1 MGAEP
6 RDAADAPVRPGC
18 WLACD
23 NRPGRAAH
31 MVTAVH
37 GGRVWFGDREPLH
50 VGFLPWWRVVDPPR
64 WKAPS
69 GARSTEAGKDSI
81 IGKIGR
87 QGRSNGLREASEEL
101 P

>member
-1 MGAEP
+1 
-6 RDAADAPVRPGC
+6 
-18 WLACD
+18 
-23 NRPGRAAH
+23 

-50 VGFLPWWRVVDPPR
+50 VGFLPWWRIVDPPNGN
-64 WKAPS
+64 APG
-69 GARSTEAGKDSI
+69 GARSTETGKDSL

-87 QGRSNGLREASEEL
+87 QGRSDGLREASEAL

>member
-6 RDAADAPVRPGC
+6 RYAADAPVRPGC

-37 GGRVWFGDREPLH
+37 GGKVWFGDREPLH

-64 WKAPS
+64 GKASS
-69 GARSTEAGKDSI
+69 GARSSEAKDSI

-87 QGRSNGLREASEEL
+87 QGRSDGLREASEAL
-101 P
+101 A

>member
-1 MGAEP
+1 
-6 RDAADAPVRPGC
+6 
-18 WLACD
+18 
-23 NRPGRAAH
+23 

-37 GGRVWFGDREPLH
+37 GGKVWFGDREPLH
-50 VGFLPWWRVVDPPR
+50 VGFLPRG
-64 WKAPS
+64 KAPS

-87 QGRSNGLREASEEL
+87 QGRSDGLREASEAL

>member
-1 MGAEP
+1 
-6 RDAADAPVRPGC
+6 
-18 WLACD
+18 
-23 NRPGRAAH
+23 

-50 VGFLPWWRVVDPPR
+50 VGFLPWWRIVDPPCG
-64 WKAPS
+64 KAPS
-69 GARSTEAGKDSI
+69 GARSPETGKDSI

-87 QGRSNGLREASEEL
+87 QGRSDGLREASEAL

>member
-23 NRPGRAAH
+23 NRPVRAAH
-31 MVTAVH
+31 KDTAVH

-64 WKAPS
+64 GKASS
-69 GARSTEAGKDSI
+69 GARSSEAGKDSI
-81 IGKIGR
+81 IGRSVR
-87 QGRSNGLREASEEL
+87 QVIIDDLGEISEAL
-101 P
+101 Q

>member
-1 MGAEP
+1 
-6 RDAADAPVRPGC
+6 
-18 WLACD
+18 
-23 NRPGRAAH
+23 

-50 VGFLPWWRVVDPPR
+50 VGFLPWWRVVDPPNGKGG
-64 WKAPS
+64 KARS
-69 GARSTEAGKDSI
+69 GARSAETGKDSL

-87 QGRSNGLREASEEL
+87 QGRSDGPREASEVL

>member
-1 MGAEP
+1 
-6 RDAADAPVRPGC
+6 
-18 WLACD
+18 
-23 NRPGRAAH
+23 

-50 VGFLPWWRVVDPPR
+50 VGFLPWLRVVDPPR
-64 WKAPS
+64 GKAPS
-69 GARSTEAGKDSI
+69 GARSAETGKDSI

-87 QGRSNGLREASEEL
+87 QGRSDGLREASEAL

>member
-6 RDAADAPVRPGC
+6 RNAADAPVRPGC

-50 VGFLPWWRVVDPPR
+50 VGFLPWWRVVDPPQG
-64 WKAPS
+64 KAPS
-69 GARSTEAGKDSI
+69 GARSFGTGKDLLF
-81 IGKIGR
+81 
-87 QGRSNGLREASEEL
+87 GRSVCQVIIDDLGEISEAL
-101 P
+101 Q